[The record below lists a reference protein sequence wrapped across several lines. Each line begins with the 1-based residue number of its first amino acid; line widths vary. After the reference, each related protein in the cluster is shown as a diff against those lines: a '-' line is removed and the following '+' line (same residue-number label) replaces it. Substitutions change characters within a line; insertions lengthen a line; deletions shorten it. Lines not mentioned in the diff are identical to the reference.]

1 MKNLND
7 TTIRM
12 QLVHRYLNAETT
24 IEEEQQLLLYYAE
37 TADEPTPE
45 ERDVRLLLLSSAQL
59 TGEFALSEEK
69 ADEFDQLMA
78 KKPAKRIALYWI
90 VSAAAAVILVFFLLT
105 NKQMDDVPSLP
116 QVLAVQA
123 TKGREAYDT
132 PKETIQQQKTV
143 TENPPVAVEPEQAIT
158 ERHTPKQPKRKPH
171 RSAPAITERQVN
183 NMMSA
188 TNYTNEQVES
198 YRLQPVGDAT
208 IVTKTCSDG
217 TSASYIVCLSDDNEG
232 LHVVPINI
240 EM

>member
-1 MKNLND
+1 MMNLND

-12 QLVHRYLNAETT
+12 QLVSRYLNAETT

-37 TADEPTPE
+37 TADEVTPE
-45 ERDVRLLLLSSAQL
+45 EHDVRLLLLSSVQL

-90 VSAAAAVILVFFLLT
+90 VSTAAAVIIAFFLLT
-105 NKQMDDVPSLP
+105 NKQVDDVPSPP
-116 QVLAVQA
+116 QIANVM
-123 TKGREAYDT
+123 
-132 PKETIQQQKTV
+132 PKEAIQQQASV
-143 TENPPVAVEPEQAIT
+143 TANPPVAVEPEQVIT
-158 ERHTPKQPKRKPH
+158 ERPTTKQPKRKIS
-171 RSAPAITERQVN
+171 RDTEKITEQQVN

-188 TNYTNEQVES
+188 ANYTNEQVES

-208 IVTKTCSDG
+208 IVTKTRVNG

>member
-7 TTIRM
+7 TPIRM

-24 IEEEQQLLLYYAE
+24 IEEEQQLLPYYAE
-37 TADEPTPE
+37 TDNTLTPE

-69 ADEFDQLMA
+69 AGEFDQLMA

-90 VSAAAAVILVFFLLT
+90 VSATAAVILVFFLLT
-105 NKQMDDVPSLP
+105 NKQVDNVPNQP
-116 QVLAVQA
+116 QVASVSQ
-123 TKGREAYDT
+123 
-132 PKETIQQQKTV
+132 KEIAKPLQQETV
-143 TENPPVAVEPEQAIT
+143 TANPPVAVEPEQAIT

-171 RSAPAITERQVN
+171 RSAPAITEQQVN